1 MKLWIK
7 DETKQHQELGWAEH
21 EANQFNMLYTDTNNK
36 TIDDIKIK

>member
-21 EANQFNMLYTDTNNK
+21 EANQFNMLYTDKKYKQQDN
-36 TIDDIKIK
+36 